1 MTEIEQLDDGC
12 VLVKVRLYGVD
23 AQGVVSSWHLVDPK
37 ANQLREA
44 IVRSCKEAYGTDF
57 TEPLVSD

>member
-1 MTEIEQLDDGC
+1 MTENEQLDDGC
-12 VLVKVRLYGVD
+12 VLVRVRLYGVD

-57 TEPLVSD
+57 TEPLVPD

>member
-1 MTEIEQLDDGC
+1 MTEVEQLDDGC
-12 VLVKVRLYGVD
+12 VLVKVRLYGVN

-37 ANQLREA
+37 ANQLKEA

-57 TEPLVSD
+57 REPLLPD

>member
-12 VLVKVRLYGVD
+12 VLVKVRLYGID

-37 ANQLREA
+37 ANQLKEA
-44 IVRSCKEAYGTDF
+44 IVRSCREAYGTDF
-57 TEPLVSD
+57 TEPLVPD

>member
-37 ANQLREA
+37 ANQLRES
-44 IVRSCKEAYGTDF
+44 IVRDCKEAFDPAD
-57 TEPLVSD
+57 ER